1 MKKNCLHIAS
11 LLILFSVVI
20 ILNGCSTKKNTFAT
34 RSYHNLTSR
43 YNGFFYARESINEG
57 LAKLDKTHV
66 DDYDQILPVFVYGNL
81 KEAQTISPELE
92 KTFKKGSMVIERHSI
107 LLKGAE
113 YCNWIDDTYILIG
126 RSHFY
131 KHDYFAGLEVFEYV
145 SAQFKKENTKYEAW
159 MYMLRTYN
167 EMGLFT
173 KSQGLM
179 DVIKNDKK
187 FPEKYNAELF
197 AIVADFYIKQA
208 DYQLGINNL
217 TKATAQSKSKKQRT
231 RYMYIL
237 AQLYQKQGLL
247 KNATANYK
255 NVIKRNPPYVMEFN
269 ARISLAKS
277 FDVSNGN
284 SADIKKQLTKML
296 NDVKNIEYLDQIN
309 FALAEIYIKEN
320 SVPVAIKYLKQSI
333 ARSTNNSRQ
342 KALSNLKIADLYF
355 DIPEYK
361 VAESYY
367 DSAVSLLDK
376 NYPNYNL
383 IVDKKNSLADL
394 VKNLNIISDQDSLQK
409 IAKLSDSEL
418 NTLVDKIMADAIEA
432 ERKKKEEEEASL
444 LNNNLNLNANNAGGS
459 NDQGSGNNW
468 YFYNQGNLSG
478 GFSDFA
484 KRWGMRKLE
493 DNWRRS
499 NKQIGFSDFD
509 NPTPFN
515 DSDKQAKDSLENAP
529 KMRDKLS
536 YLKDIPLTDS
546 MMLAS
551 NTKIVEAYYELGGIY
566 KEQLKNYE
574 KAAETYDELLKK
586 YPKNKHELECYYQ
599 LYRIY
604 LSMKEKEKA
613 KKYKDIFLNNY
624 PNSEYTQIIKNPN
637 FNMSVIQSKN
647 KAKNYYEET
656 YNLYLAGNYIQVKN
670 NVRRADSIVGKN
682 DLQPKFEYLYAL
694 AVGKTEA
701 INDFELALQQLIVN
715 YPKSEV
721 APSAQAMLDVIRAQ
735 KAAGE
740 IKFDTVMQKELFAF
754 DADAEQLVVIIADNK
769 NIKISEL
776 KTSLSNFNSDFFGT
790 SNLKTED
797 LVYDNK
803 NKMIVVKAFE
813 NKTKAMLY
821 YNQLSNHILI
831 KKLDKK
837 NYKLF
842 IVSDGNY
849 SALYVSKKLSEYE
862 QFFTKNY
869 SK

>member
-1 MKKNCLHIAS
+1 MKKNCLHIA
-11 LLILFSVVI
+11 LLTILFGIAI

-57 LAKLDKTHV
+57 TAKLDKTHI

-81 KEAQTISPELE
+81 KEAQSISTELE

-107 LLKGAE
+107 LLKGVE

-159 MYMLRTYN
+159 MWMLRTYN

-187 FPEKYNAELF
+187 FPAKYDAELS
-197 AIVADFYIKQA
+197 AILADFYIKQA
-208 DYQLGINNL
+208 DYQLGISHL
-217 TKATAQSKSKKQRT
+217 TKAIALSKSKKQRT

-255 NVIKRNPPYVMEFN
+255 QVIKRNPPYVMEFN

-277 FDVSNGN
+277 YDIANGN

-296 NDVKNIEYLDQIN
+296 KDVKNIEYLDQIN
-309 FALAEIYIKEN
+309 YALAEIYIKEN
-320 SVPVAIKYLKQSI
+320 NIPVAIKYLKQSI
-333 ARSTNNSRQ
+333 ATSTNNTRQ

-355 DIPEYK
+355 DIPDYK
-361 VAESYY
+361 TSESYY

-394 VKNLNIISDQDSLQK
+394 VKNLNIISNQDSLQK
-409 IAKLSDSEL
+409 IAKLSDNERNAL
-418 NTLVDKIMADAIEA
+418 IDKIMADAIEV
-432 ERKKKEEEEASL
+432 ERKKKEEEEASQ

-459 NDQGSGNNW
+459 GDQGSGSNW
-468 YFYNQGNLSG
+468 YFYNQGNLSA
-478 GFSDFA
+478 GFSDFS
-484 KRWGMRKLE
+484 KKWGVRKLE

-509 NPTPFN
+509 NPNPI
-515 DSDKQAKDSLENAP
+515 DSLKQGKDSLDKAP

-551 NTKIVEAYYELGGIY
+551 NAKIVEAYYELGGIY

-574 KAAETYDELLKK
+574 KAAETYDDLLKK

-613 KKYKDIFLNNY
+613 KKYKDILLNNY
-624 PNSEYTQIIKNPN
+624 PNSEYAQIIKNPN
-637 FNMSVIQSKN
+637 FNLDILQSKN

-656 YNLYLAGNYIQVKN
+656 YNLYLACNYVQVKN
-670 NVRRADSIVGKN
+670 NVRAVDSIVGKS

-694 AVGKTEA
+694 AVGKTQTK
-701 INDFELALQQLIVN
+701 NDFELSLQQLILN

-721 APSAQAMLDVIRAQ
+721 TPSAQAMLDVIKAQ
-735 KAAGE
+735 KEAGE
-740 IKFDTVMQKELFAF
+740 IKPDTIQEKELFTF
-754 DADAEQLVVIIADNK
+754 DANAEQFIVIIADNK
-769 NIKISEL
+769 NIKISDL
-776 KTSLSNFNSDFFGT
+776 KTGLSNFNNEFYET
-790 SNLKTED
+790 SHLKTED
-797 LVYDNK
+797 LVYDDK

-821 YNQLSNHILI
+821 YNQLTNHVLI

-842 IVSDGNY
+842 IVSDANY
-849 SALYVSKKLSEYE
+849 SALYVSKKLAEYE
-862 QFFTKNY
+862 QFFTNNY